1 MSTLGANVLTL
12 ADWAKRKDPNGN
24 TAAVVEALSQT
35 NDIITDMVW
44 KEGNLETGHRVTVR
58 KSLPTPSWRRL
69 NQGVNPT
76 KSTTEQIDEH
86 CGMLEDWCEID
97 KDVAEL
103 NGNTMAFKLSEASA
117 HFEGLNQEFAA
128 TLLYGNHTTAQEE
141 FTGIAPRYASPSGD
155 TGENVID
162 AAGAGADNTSILLVG
177 WGQNT
182 VHGIFPK
189 GSKAGIIHED
199 LGLSTVQT
207 ANGPGGGKLR
217 AYVDHWQWKCGLAVP
232 DWRYIVRIGSID
244 VSALVA
250 DGAGSSV
257 KIIEMMLKAVH
268 RLPSLSGIR
277 PSFYMNRTVAQMLDI
292 QSMNKAN
299 VYLQPASPEGVQP
312 MRFRGIPIR
321 TVDAIAENEA
331 LV

>member
-12 ADWAKRKDPNGN
+12 ADWAKRKDPDGK

-86 CGMLEDWCEID
+86 CGMLEDWSEID

-103 NGNTMAFKLSEASA
+103 NGNSMEFKLSEASA
-117 HFEGLNQEFAA
+117 HFEGLNQEFAS

-162 AAGAGADNTSILLVG
+162 AAGAGSDNTSIILVG
-177 WGQNT
+177 WGMNT

-199 LGLSTVQT
+199 LGLTTVQT
-207 ANGPGGGKLR
+207 ATGPGGGKLR

-257 KIIEMMLKAVH
+257 KIIEYMLKAVH

-277 PSFYMNRTVAQMLDI
+277 PAFYMNRTVAQMLDI

-299 VYLQPASPEGVQP
+299 VYLQPAAPEGTQP